1 MRQWKSQPHKVP
13 PSVLRVALLATL
25 STHSGCHRH
34 RMATA
39 VTATPAEQ
47 VAHQAAPLLADV
59 PSLETSVAEGNAAW
73 PRRDERAQLEIALAA
88 YERAYLLLPTDAALA
103 TKLSHGYFLLGHIF
117 LRETNDKNG
126 MHQAFGRGIVVAEM
140 ALRMS
145 SAAFAARLARGEV
158 VEEAIDSL
166 ERPAVA
172 PLVAYTENAG
182 AFAALRGRAASL
194 FFAERLRA
202 TIERLLALDAHYG
215 AALPHRFMAIWY
227 ARVPTFAGGSAARAQ
242 QEFAAALTMSHD
254 APVNMLAAVTFGRKA
269 AAERQ
274 RLATWLQ
281 AGAPMA
287 RPIDDADSAADDD
300 LVYGAAEERLT
311 LRQAATALNLAL
323 PRP

>member
-1 MRQWKSQPHKVP
+1 MGQWKSQPPSMP
-13 PSVLRVALLATL
+13 PAASLVALLAAVGTFC
-25 STHSGCHRH
+25 SCHR
-34 RMATA
+34 RAP
-39 VTATPAEQ
+39 PA
-47 VAHQAAPLLADV
+47 AAAAASLSQAAQQAPPPLADV
-59 PSLETSVAEGNAAW
+59 PSLEACLREGNTAW
-73 PRRDERAQLEIALAA
+73 PQRDERAQLEVALAA

-103 TKLSHGYFLLGHIF
+103 TKLSHGYFLLGHVF

-166 ERPAVA
+166 ERTAVA

-202 TIERLLALDAHYG
+202 TIERLLTLDPHYG

-227 ARVPTFAGGSAARAQ
+227 ARMPTFAGGSAARAQ
-242 QEFAAALTMSHD
+242 QELSCALSLSHD
-254 APVNMLAAVTFGRKA
+254 APVNLLAAVTFARKPL
-269 AAERQ
+269 AERA
-274 RLATWLQ
+274 RLLAWLRSPAPSAPARDTETDA
-281 AGAPMA
+281 AG
-287 RPIDDADSAADDD
+287 DED

-311 LRQAATALNLAL
+311 RRQAAAALGVAAA
-323 PRP
+323 P